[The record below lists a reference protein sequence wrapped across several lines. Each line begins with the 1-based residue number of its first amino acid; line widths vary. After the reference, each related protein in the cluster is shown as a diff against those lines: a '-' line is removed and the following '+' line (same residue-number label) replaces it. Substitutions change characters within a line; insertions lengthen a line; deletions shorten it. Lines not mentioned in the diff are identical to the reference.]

1 METTA
6 EFQCHPMNTVRW
18 HLGRKTLLK
27 SHTTH
32 PFDLGHEQV
41 ITFLYKKA
49 KEEYSS
55 LGAPSTLTIFSPY
68 IVLTNL
74 CFLWEEKKR
83 EPVSAQEKS
92 RHM

>member
-1 METTA
+1 MPSHEHSSLA
-6 EFQCHPMNTVRW
+6 SWKEDA
-18 HLGRKTLLK
+18 LKEK

-55 LGAPSTLTIFSPY
+55 LGAPSTLRIFFPY

-83 EPVSAQEKS
+83 EPVSAQEKF